1 MPRKTSGERVGII
14 SSAPRLFVLARDAA
28 FVESP
33 SRQRQQ
39 LALGLTAVVFA
50 AASLE
55 SLINE
60 VTDLAELQLQVGG
73 ADDLLQAFVDAASE
87 AEESRVSV
95 TLKFII
101 SSIVLTGRSYP
112 RGEQPFQ
119 DFALLMNLRNAI
131 MHLRPTSFS
140 KVREDD
146 AHLDIQL
153 DAEGI
158 LAQLESRRLIE
169 LPGINSTTDLLSEA
183 SRSNVAQWAV
193 NAAADMAQSF
203 LSMFPEPFR
212 SDVLTDH
219 REVFRRVDVSTQPGS
234 SRPN

>member
-1 MPRKTSGERVGII
+1 MGRKKSGARVGIV
-14 SSAPRLFVLARDAA
+14 SGAPRLFVLARDAA
-28 FVESP
+28 FIES
-33 SRQRQQ
+33 SSGQRPQ

-55 SLINE
+55 ALVNE
-60 VTDLAELQLQVGG
+60 VTDLAQLELQAGG
-73 ADDLLQAFVDAASE
+73 GDNLLQAFVDAASE
-87 AEESRVSV
+87 AEESRVPVS
-95 TLKFII
+95 LKFII
-101 SSIVLTGRSYP
+101 SSIVLTGRSYS

-146 AHLDIQL
+146 AHLDVQL
-153 DAEGI
+153 DANSV
-158 LAQLESRRLIE
+158 LAQLEARRLIK
-169 LPGINSTTDLLSEA
+169 LPSINATTDLLSQA
-183 SRSNVAQWAV
+183 SGPKVAQWAV

-212 SDVLTDH
+212 DEILIDH
-219 REVFRRVDVSTQPGS
+219 NEVFRRLDVSTLPGLN
-234 SRPN
+234 RPN